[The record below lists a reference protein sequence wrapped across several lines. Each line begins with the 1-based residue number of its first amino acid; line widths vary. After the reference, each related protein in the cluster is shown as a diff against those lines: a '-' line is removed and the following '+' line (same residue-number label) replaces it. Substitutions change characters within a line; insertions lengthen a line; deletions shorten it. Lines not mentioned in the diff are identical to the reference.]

1 MSRRRRRDWS
11 ASGLPHLR
19 DAWTRA
25 LSSEL
30 GRHGR
35 DLDAARAHGDQA
47 PAEVREAVR
56 VYDATLPARE
66 ALIEHTSRAELYW
79 VTAPM
84 VDLATESA
92 LSLPAWTPTAAVP
105 CDAGLLCWQRPATTH
120 LPHPDG
126 GTCTWDAVLWC
137 PHPVA
142 DHALLVQALTRTPGG
157 DLPLTPVVEVHVPLG
172 ETRRPDR
179 ADAGELVISA
189 LGAAWL
195 LMGQPAV
202 TELTVDAPGA
212 AESGN
217 ERRGRSAPVTIVDVA
232 GMIRDGNGAGVAPG
246 VGDGGREYT
255 HRWWVSGHWRQQP
268 YGPGRRYRKPV
279 WIAPHLKG
287 PPDAPVVR
295 RPRVNVWRG
304 HRTPE

>member
-11 ASGLPHLR
+11 APGLPRLR
-19 DAWTRA
+19 DAWVRT

-30 GRHGR
+30 ATEARHVDAVR
-35 DLDAARAHGDQA
+35 ARWEQAPQEVQEAARVYEATSSH
-47 PAEVREAVR
+47 REM
-56 VYDATLPARE
+56 
-66 ALIEHTSRAELYW
+66 LIEYARRADLYW

-105 CDAGLLCWQRPATTH
+105 CEAGLLCWQRPATTH
-120 LPHPDG
+120 LPLPDG
-126 GTCTWDAVLWC
+126 GTGTWDAVLWC
-137 PHPVA
+137 PHPTIS
-142 DHALLVQALTRTPGG
+142 HTLLVQALTRAG
-157 DLPLTPVVEVHVPLG
+157 DLPLTPRLEVHVPLD
-172 ETRRPDR
+172 ETRRPGR
-179 ADAGELVISA
+179 ADAGELIMSA

-202 TELTVDAPGA
+202 TELTVDTPSADR
-212 AESGN
+212 S
-217 ERRGRSAPVTIVDVA
+217 GRSRDRERVAPVTIVDVA
-232 GMIRDGNGAGVAPG
+232 GVSDEGDGHRG
-246 VGDGGREYT
+246 GDGGREYT

-268 YGPGRRYRKPV
+268 YGPGRRFRRPV

-287 PPDAPVVR
+287 PADAPVVR

-304 HRTPE
+304 HRT